1 MRKTFKHLAM
11 AALASALIAGQATT
25 AFAFKNDT
33 NNGPGSGKSTEV
45 SLQAPGD
52 NSDSSQSSGKQ
63 LLPQLF
69 HCTKSLPSQQTLP
82 SLRPLR
88 PRKLLQKQPQIL
100 LLQQKPL
107 YRSTLLP
114 RFRPTKLSYRYSFF
128 VPLTRYGVIRS
139 VMTLFFLWV
148 MQDFLSMCIYANNL
162 PGDVLYRTY
171 SSSRGWTNWAMNG
184 GHTDWSADC
193 PVEAVQIRLN
203 GIFGDRFDVYY
214 RSNLSDGTE
223 CDWSQKRRHQ
233 RRYGLRPHY
242 HRHALLHVGQRS

>member
-52 NSDSSQSSGKQ
+52 NSDSSQSSGNNTS
-63 LLPQLF
+63 P
-69 HCTKSLPSQQTLP
+69 TTIVEESSQSTDTSQSETSQT
-82 SLRPLR
+82 
-88 PRKLLQKQPQIL
+88 
-100 LLQQKPL
+100 
-107 YRSTLLP
+107 TETTTETTTDTTTALLP

-148 MQDFLSMCIYANNL
+148 MQDF
-162 PGDVLYRTY
+162 
-171 SSSRGWTNWAMNG
+171 
-184 GHTDWSADC
+184 
-193 PVEAVQIRLN
+193 
-203 GIFGDRFDVYY
+203 
-214 RSNLSDGTE
+214 
-223 CDWSQKRRHQ
+223 
-233 RRYGLRPHY
+233 
-242 HRHALLHVGQRS
+242 

>member
-52 NSDSSQSSGKQ
+52 NSDSSQSSGNNTS
-63 LLPQLF
+63 P
-69 HCTKSLPSQQTLP
+69 TTIVEESSQSTDTSQSET
-82 SLRPLR
+82 LR

-107 YRSTLLP
+107 QKTLLP

-148 MQDFLSMCIYANNL
+148 MQDF
-162 PGDVLYRTY
+162 
-171 SSSRGWTNWAMNG
+171 
-184 GHTDWSADC
+184 
-193 PVEAVQIRLN
+193 
-203 GIFGDRFDVYY
+203 
-214 RSNLSDGTE
+214 
-223 CDWSQKRRHQ
+223 
-233 RRYGLRPHY
+233 
-242 HRHALLHVGQRS
+242 

>member
-52 NSDSSQSSGKQ
+52 NSD
-63 LLPQLF
+63 
-69 HCTKSLPSQQTLP
+69 
-82 SLRPLR
+82 R

-107 YRSTLLP
+107 QKTLLP

-148 MQDFLSMCIYANNL
+148 MQDF
-162 PGDVLYRTY
+162 
-171 SSSRGWTNWAMNG
+171 
-184 GHTDWSADC
+184 
-193 PVEAVQIRLN
+193 
-203 GIFGDRFDVYY
+203 
-214 RSNLSDGTE
+214 
-223 CDWSQKRRHQ
+223 
-233 RRYGLRPHY
+233 
-242 HRHALLHVGQRS
+242 

>member
-52 NSDSSQSSGKQ
+52 NSDSSQSSGNNTF
-63 LLPQLF
+63 P
-69 HCTKSLPSQQTLP
+69 TTIVEESSQSTDT
-82 SLRPLR
+82 SRLRPLR

-107 YRSTLLP
+107 QKTLLP

-148 MQDFLSMCIYANNL
+148 MQDF
-162 PGDVLYRTY
+162 
-171 SSSRGWTNWAMNG
+171 
-184 GHTDWSADC
+184 
-193 PVEAVQIRLN
+193 
-203 GIFGDRFDVYY
+203 
-214 RSNLSDGTE
+214 
-223 CDWSQKRRHQ
+223 
-233 RRYGLRPHY
+233 
-242 HRHALLHVGQRS
+242 